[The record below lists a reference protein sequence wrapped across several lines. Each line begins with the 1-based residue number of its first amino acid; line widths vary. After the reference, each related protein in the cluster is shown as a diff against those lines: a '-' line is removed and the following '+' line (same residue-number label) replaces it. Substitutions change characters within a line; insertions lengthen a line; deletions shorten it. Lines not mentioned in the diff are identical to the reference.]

1 LNQFFSEQ
9 IQKTCLPS
17 RMNLRWLGLALVV
30 ALLVIAACLVYN
42 TQRYS
47 VQGVD
52 PHGVVA
58 YISYG
63 TDAENHVKGV
73 YTGLQWQCVEYAR
86 RWLILVKGVTFES
99 VDNAANMWPIKYA
112 TSITDGSTYD
122 FVNVSVASATKPPP
136 VGALLIYR
144 KTDEF
149 PHGHVAV
156 VVEEG
161 DDQTV
166 GIAEQNQDDAVWKG
180 PYSRRINV
188 FEEKDLVGWK
198 ILQK

>member
-1 LNQFFSEQ
+1 MKRTSLV
-9 IQKTCLPS
+9 
-17 RMNLRWLGLALVV
+17 WLGLALIV
-30 ALLVIAACLVYN
+30 ALIVLMIVLA
-42 TQRYS
+42 YS
-47 VQGVD
+47 SQHKVQGVD

-63 TDAENHVKGV
+63 TDAENYVKGV

-86 RWLILVKGVTFES
+86 RWLITVKGVTFEA

-112 TSITDGSTYD
+112 TSITDGMKYD
-122 FVNVSVASATKPPP
+122 FVNVSVSSASHPPP

-188 FEEKDLVGWK
+188 FQEKDLIGWK